1 MTKIIDWNEPVQAVF
16 PIEFRYCLAVFKASS
31 ARHNRQRHSTTEPLM
46 TRDPEATASP
56 LETATP
62 SPNTPPGE
70 NNPSPTVSRRSFIAK
85 TAVSAAAF
93 TIVPRHVLG
102 RGYTPPSDLLNVA
115 GVGVGGM
122 GRQNLINLSDQ
133 NVVAIC
139 DVDWG
144 YANKGFDRL
153 DTEIDT
159 WQKRLANPPTLTPEQ
174 IAEGMQPF
182 NPERAKIRIERMQRL
197 KDVHLPKVKRYADF
211 REMLDKQKDI
221 DAVFVATP
229 DHMHATIALAAMDLK
244 KAVYVQKP
252 LTWSVAE
259 ARQLAKRAAETKV
272 ATQMGNQ
279 GHSTDDARTVI
290 EYVQSGAIG
299 EVREVHIWTNRPLGF
314 WPQGVPRPEPLNPS
328 SPAPGWSGHDV
339 NVREGAALAQE
350 ATPIPPELNWNL
362 FLGIAPEVPYHPIY
376 HPFNWRGWVDWGMG
390 AIGDM
395 GAHLID
401 HSMWALD
408 LGYPTTVETIS
419 TPFNNAS
426 YPLATQTF
434 YEFPARGS
442 KPPVKLT
449 WYDGGLLPP
458 KPVELPDNEQ
468 LNKGGG
474 ALLVGTKGKLLH
486 DTYGLRPRLLPASLH
501 TSVGTPPKKL
511 PRIPNE
517 DHELNWVNA
526 AKGTTQSSSP
536 FEYAAKL
543 TEVMLLGVVALR
555 AGRKIEYDGAAM
567 RVTNVAAAND
577 FLQRTP
583 RAGW

>member
-1 MTKIIDWNEPVQAVF
+1 MGGAALEIRMTVTDKAASTDASEQRIGAGANVNEPDANVQQTQPAE
-16 PIEFRYCLAVFKASS
+16 I
-31 ARHNRQRHSTTEPLM
+31 
-46 TRDPEATASP
+46 
-56 LETATP
+56 
-62 SPNTPPGE
+62 
-70 NNPSPTVSRRSFIAK
+70 SRRAFIAK
-85 TAVSAAAF
+85 AAVTVAAA

-102 RGYTPPSDLLNVA
+102 RGYTPPSDMLNVA

-122 GRQNLINLSDQ
+122 GRTNLINLSDQ
-133 NVVAIC
+133 NIVALC

-144 YANKGFDRL
+144 YCDKGFERL
-153 DTEIDT
+153 DTEIT
-159 WQKRLANPPTLTPEQ
+159 ALQKRIAEPPPPPTPEQ
-174 IAEGMQPF
+174 LAMGMQVF
-182 NPERAKIRIERMQRL
+182 NPERAKIRVERMQRL
-197 KDVHLPKVKRYADF
+197 KDVHLPKVKRYGDY

-244 KAVYVQKP
+244 KSVYVQKP

-259 ARQLAKRAAETKV
+259 ARQLAKRAKETKV

-279 GHSTDDARTVI
+279 GHSTDDARLMV

-299 EVREVHIWTNRPLGF
+299 EVRELHIWTNRPLGF
-314 WPQGVPRPEPLNPS
+314 WPQGVPRPEALKPDAPQ
-328 SPAPGWSGHDV
+328 PGWSGHDV
-339 NVREGAALAQE
+339 NVRQAASLAAE
-350 ATPIPPELNWNL
+350 ATPMPEGLNWNL
-362 FLGIAPEVPYHPIY
+362 FLGVAPEVAYHPIY

-408 LGYPTTVETIS
+408 LGYPTTIETIS
-419 TPFNNAS
+419 TPFNGAS
-426 YPLATQTF
+426 YPLATQTY
-434 YEFPARGS
+434 YEFPAREATTARVAM
-442 KPPVKLT
+442 PPVKLT

-486 DTYGLRPRLLPASLH
+486 DTYGLRPRLLPTSLH
-501 TSVGTPPKKL
+501 ASVGKPPQKL
-511 PRIPNE
+511 ARIPGE
-517 DHELNWVNA
+517 DHEMNWVGA
-526 AKGTTQSSSP
+526 AKATTQASSP

-577 FLQRTP
+577 FLQRAP
-583 RAGW
+583 RTGW

>member
-1 MTKIIDWNEPVQAVF
+1 
-16 PIEFRYCLAVFKASS
+16 
-31 ARHNRQRHSTTEPLM
+31 M
-46 TRDPEATASP
+46 TRD
-56 LETATP
+56 LESTATP
-62 SPNTPPGE
+62 LENTANSSKTQQEVGKTTE
-70 NNPSPTVSRRSFIAK
+70 TVSRRSFIAK
-85 TAVSAAAF
+85 TAATAAAF

-102 RGYTPPSDLLNVA
+102 RGYAPPSDLLNIA

-144 YANKGFDRL
+144 YCNRGFDRL
-153 DTEIDT
+153 GTEIET
-159 WQKRLANPPTLTPEQ
+159 WQKRLENPPALTPQQ
-174 IAEGMQPF
+174 IADGQQPF

-197 KDVHLPKVKRYADF
+197 KDVHLPKAKRYADY
-211 REMLDKQKDI
+211 REMLEKQKDI

-259 ARQLAKRAAETKV
+259 ARQLSKRAQETKV

-290 EYVQSGAIG
+290 EYVQSDAIG
-299 EVREVHIWTNRPLGF
+299 DVRELHIWTNRPFGY
-314 WPQGVPRPEPLNPS
+314 WPQGVPRPEPASANPS
-328 SPAPGWSGHDV
+328 GTPLTWSGHDV
-339 NVREGAALAQE
+339 TVRQANSFAAE
-350 ATPIPPELNWNL
+350 ATPMPPELNWNL
-362 FLGIAPEVPYHPIY
+362 FLGVAPEVPYHPIY

-408 LGYPTTVETIS
+408 LGYPTTIETVS
-419 TPFNNAS
+419 TPFNGAS

-501 TSVGTPPKKL
+501 ASVGTPPKKL

-517 DHELNWVNA
+517 DHEMNWVNA
-526 AKGTTQSSSP
+526 AKGTTQASSP

-583 RAGW
+583 RTGW